1 MDIKELLET
10 EPDRIKASVGW
21 LTSITSSMSIMG
33 CIMSIA
39 IILDGDVGNVKVFIS
54 HLLDQVYEKEKEEYK
69 IFGDDVSKEEFEK
82 QKNMIL
88 EYIDQNRKLIEVC
101 KK

>member
-21 LTSITSSMSIMG
+21 LTSITSSMSIIG

-39 IILDGDVGNVKVFIS
+39 IILEGDVESVKVFITN
-54 HLLDQVYEKEKEEYK
+54 LLDQVYEKEKKEYK
-69 IFGDDVSKEEFEK
+69 IFGEDVSKEEFEK
-82 QKNMIL
+82 QKNMIM

-101 KK
+101 QK